1 MGKCNSPRNITITNN
16 SVTMKV
22 ELKVSKVSDVVS
34 MAFCPRDTQNAC
46 GIAYRAQ

>member
-22 ELKVSKVSDVVS
+22 ELKVSKVSNVVT
-34 MAFCPRDTQNAC
+34 MAHCPRAQENQC
-46 GIAYRAQ
+46 GIAYRSY